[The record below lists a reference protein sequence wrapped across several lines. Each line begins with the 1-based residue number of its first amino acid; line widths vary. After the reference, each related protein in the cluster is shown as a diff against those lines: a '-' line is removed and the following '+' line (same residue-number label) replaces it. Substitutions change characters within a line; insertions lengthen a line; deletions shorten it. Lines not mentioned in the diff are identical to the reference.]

1 MPQKNSLTFAR
12 LRMDSKKNFEVKPF
26 PLESEFRV
34 LSVRRRLHEL
44 SREEVEEFLT
54 EALTIMAKLAHQV
67 TQLRDH
73 VKEIEGKIGDL
84 DQ

>member
-1 MPQKNSLTFAR
+1 
-12 LRMDSKKNFEVKPF
+12 MDSKKNFEVKPL

-44 SREEVEEFLT
+44 SREELEEFLT

-67 TQLRDH
+67 TQLRDY
-73 VKEIEGKIGDL
+73 VKEFEGKIGDL

>member
-1 MPQKNSLTFAR
+1 
-12 LRMDSKKNFEVKPF
+12 MDSKKNFEVKPF

-44 SREEVEEFLT
+44 SREELEEFLT

-67 TQLRDH
+67 TQLRDY

-84 DQ
+84 E